1 MGAAVDKFAHNS
13 FALLAYAAIVKL
25 YGLQLPSFDR
35 SQGLWGFI
43 GSIQS
48 LLMTF
53 GVTLAACLIGSR
65 IPDWI
70 DSGDRPGHRGF
81 GHSLLSLIIFT
92 IVALLAS
99 SQFVDQGL
107 AGLYAVALAAGH
119 LSHLVLDFVT
129 YEGVPWFWPLDEK
142 YSLDLGPA
150 GGLFVGFL
158 GFLALVLS
166 IYILADCLLVVV
178 AIPMRIR
185 PISEL
190 LDQEFQ
196 NFIRGLAVGFCG
208 VMP

>member
-1 MGAAVDKFAHNS
+1 MGAAVDRFAHNS
-13 FALLAYAAIVKL
+13 FALLAYAAIVRI
-25 YGLQLPSFDR
+25 YGLQLPSFGR

-43 GSIQS
+43 DSMQS
-48 LLMTF
+48 LMMTF
-53 GVTLAACLIGSR
+53 GFTLAACLIGSR

-81 GHSLLSLIIFT
+81 GHSLLSLVLFT
-92 IVALLAS
+92 IIALLIS

-107 AGLYAVALAAGH
+107 AVLYAVALAAGY

-150 GGLFVGFL
+150 GGLFVGSL

-166 IYILADCLLVVV
+166 VYLL
-178 AIPMRIR
+178 
-185 PISEL
+185 
-190 LDQEFQ
+190 QEHLFPA
-196 NFIRGLAVGFCG
+196 AVLPFGAG
-208 VMP
+208 

>member
-1 MGAAVDKFAHNS
+1 MGATVDRFAHNS
-13 FALLAYAAIVKL
+13 FALLAYAAIVRI
-25 YGLQLPSFDR
+25 YDLQPPSFDR
-35 SQGLWGFI
+35 SQDLWGFI
-43 GSIQS
+43 GSLQS

-53 GVTLAACLIGSR
+53 GVTFAACLIGSR

-70 DSGDRPGHRGF
+70 DSDRNPGHRGF
-81 GHSLLSLIIFT
+81 GHSLFSLILFM
-92 IVALLAS
+92 IVVLLAS

-107 AGLYAVALAAGH
+107 VALYAVALAAGY

-166 IYILADCLLVVV
+166 VYLLTDRFMVAVV
-178 AIPMRIR
+178 R
-185 PISEL
+185 L
-190 LDQEFQ
+190 LG
-196 NFIRGLAVGFCG
+196 I
-208 VMP
+208 

>member
-1 MGAAVDKFAHNS
+1 MGAAVDRFAHNS
-13 FALLAYAAIVKL
+13 FALLAYAAIVRI
-25 YGLQLPSFDR
+25 YGFQLPSFDR
-35 SQGLWGFI
+35 SQGLWSFI
-43 GSIQS
+43 SSLQS

-65 IPDWI
+65 LPDWI
-70 DSGDRPGHRGF
+70 DSGDRPGHRGL

-92 IVALLAS
+92 IIALLIS

-107 AGLYAVALAAGH
+107 AALYAVALAAGY

-150 GGLFVGFL
+150 GGLLFVGSL

-166 IYILADCLLVVV
+166 IYLLADRFLV
-178 AIPMRIR
+178 AIV
-185 PISEL
+185 L
-190 LDQEFQ
+190 LL
-196 NFIRGLAVGFCG
+196 RAG
-208 VMP
+208 

>member
-1 MGAAVDKFAHNS
+1 MGATVDRFAHNS
-13 FALLAYAAIVKL
+13 FALLAYATIVRI
-25 YGLQLPSFDR
+25 YDLQLPSFDR

-43 GSIQS
+43 GSMQY

-70 DSGDRPGHRGF
+70 DSDRRPGHRGF

-92 IVALLAS
+92 IVALLVS

-107 AGLYAVALAAGH
+107 AVLYAVALAAGY
-119 LSHLVLDFVT
+119 LSHPVLDFAT

-142 YSLDLGPA
+142 YSLDLDSA
-150 GGLFVGFL
+150 GGLLVGFL

-166 IYILADCLLVVV
+166 IYLLQDHLFQAVVLPFG
-178 AIPMRIR
+178 A
-185 PISEL
+185 
-190 LDQEFQ
+190 
-196 NFIRGLAVGFCG
+196 G
-208 VMP
+208 

>member
-1 MGAAVDKFAHNS
+1 V
-13 FALLAYAAIVKL
+13 L
-25 YGLQLPSFDR
+25 
-35 SQGLWGFI
+35 
-43 GSIQS
+43 
-48 LLMTF
+48 
-53 GVTLAACLIGSR
+53 
-65 IPDWI
+65 
-70 DSGDRPGHRGF
+70 
-81 GHSLLSLIIFT
+81 
-92 IVALLAS
+92 VALIAS
-99 SQFVDQGL
+99 GYSVDQGL

-129 YEGVPWFWPLDEK
+129 HEGVPWFWPLDEK
-142 YSLDLGPA
+142 CSLDLGPA
-150 GGLFVGFL
+150 EGLFVGFL

-178 AIPMRIR
+178 AIPMKIR

>member
-1 MGAAVDKFAHNS
+1 MGTAVDRFAHNS
-13 FALLAYAAIVKL
+13 FALLAYAAIVRI

-43 GSIQS
+43 GSMQS
-48 LLMTF
+48 LLTTF
-53 GVTLAACLIGSR
+53 GVTLVACLIGSR

-81 GHSLLSLIIFT
+81 GHSLLSLVLFM
-92 IVALLAS
+92 IVTLLIS

-107 AGLYAVALAAGH
+107 AVLYAVALAAGY

-129 YEGVPWFWPLDEK
+129 YEGVPWFWPFDEK

-150 GGLFVGFL
+150 GGLLVGFL

-166 IYILADCLLVVV
+166 IYLLADRFLVTIVLL
-178 AIPMRIR
+178 PR
-185 PISEL
+185 
-190 LDQEFQ
+190 
-196 NFIRGLAVGFCG
+196 VG
-208 VMP
+208 